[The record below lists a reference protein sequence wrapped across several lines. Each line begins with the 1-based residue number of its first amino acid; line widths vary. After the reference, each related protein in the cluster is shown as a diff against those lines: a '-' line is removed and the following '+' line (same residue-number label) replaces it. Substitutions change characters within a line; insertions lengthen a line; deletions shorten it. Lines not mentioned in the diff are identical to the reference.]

1 MGPTTWHASKTARQH
16 RGSSELR
23 AKRFMSNTD
32 GSAVSRI
39 RCCCEWSVNCISY
52 TWWWW
57 VDIHEYSHCRCRRS
71 IKQLT
76 FEYKEH
82 KTCDN
87 EDWQDINHVHRQMM
101 RTAFGSRVTRRPT
114 LVWWVRHVSNMMQ
127 LMRAW
132 ASNNPCFPDS
142 TKFDRTSIRH
152 HSRCIRCASITERQT
167 VSPVGIAYW

>member
-57 VDIHEYSHCRCRRS
+57 VDIHEYSHGGCQRRIEKS
-71 IKQLT
+71 LFECNEQEQVWQRRLT
-76 FEYKEH
+76 GHQSGIIPMYPVCTSH
-82 KTCDN
+82 
-87 EDWQDINHVHRQMM
+87 WM
-101 RTAFGSRVTRRPT
+101 P
-114 LVWWVRHVSNMMQ
+114 
-127 LMRAW
+127 
-132 ASNNPCFPDS
+132 NNTIS
-142 TKFDRTSIRH
+142 WNILLH
-152 HSRCIRCASITERQT
+152 HSATCWSKKRWSTMSRWCTQKRNRKVALKSDPYC
-167 VSPVGIAYW
+167 